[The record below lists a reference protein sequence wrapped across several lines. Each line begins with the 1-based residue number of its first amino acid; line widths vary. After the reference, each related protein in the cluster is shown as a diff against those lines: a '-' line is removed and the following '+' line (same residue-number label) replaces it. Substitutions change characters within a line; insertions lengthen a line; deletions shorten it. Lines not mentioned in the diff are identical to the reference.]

1 MFKPL
6 DPLLH
11 SELRLA
17 IISLLVSV
25 QEAEFSFLKEK
36 TGATSGN
43 LSIQIQKLY
52 EADYIVVE
60 KSFKG
65 NYPLTTCRVTKKGIE
80 AFEQY
85 VEAIKSYL
93 TKQ

>member
-17 IISLLVSV
+17 IVSLLVSV
-25 QEAEFSFLKEK
+25 QEAEFSYLKER

-52 EADYIVVE
+52 EADYIVIE

-65 NYPLTTCRVTKKGIE
+65 NYPLTTCRITKKGIA

-93 TKQ
+93 SK

>member
-25 QEAEFSFLKEK
+25 KEAEFSFLKEK

-52 EADYIVVE
+52 EADYIVIA

-65 NYPLTTCRVTKKGIE
+65 NYPLTTCRITKKGIE

-93 TKQ
+93 GK

>member
-25 QEAEFSFLKEK
+25 KEAEFSFLKEK

-52 EADYIVVE
+52 EADYIVIE

-65 NYPLTTCRVTKKGIE
+65 NYPLTTCRITKKGIE

-93 TKQ
+93 GK